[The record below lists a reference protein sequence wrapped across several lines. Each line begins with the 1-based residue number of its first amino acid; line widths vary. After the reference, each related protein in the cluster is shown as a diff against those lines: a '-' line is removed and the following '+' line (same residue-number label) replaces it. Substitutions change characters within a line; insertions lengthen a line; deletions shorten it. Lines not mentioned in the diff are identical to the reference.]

1 MKAATPRPVR
11 ALSTKPSSYR
21 TSRFV
26 SRTSNAK
33 SSIIVDTTSLLHQTT
48 SAKKSLGSPLAKLPL
63 SSILRSLIILSASS
77 SSVLFKPCIY
87 TLSALAHP
95 KTSLLDVSKNPLL
108 NLLVKHTIYKQF
120 NAGENKL
127 EVQRSIN
134 NIKQLGY
141 RGVLL
146 GYAREVLVGESN
158 ADPADEAASRKEIQM
173 WLDGTLQTVDMAQEG
188 DFVALK
194 FTGMGVQALE
204 YLQKRAMPSPFM
216 DQAIQ
221 QICDLA
227 ISRNV
232 RLLVDAEEQA
242 VQPGIEE
249 WATKYQKYCNSRIPG
264 RAVFY
269 NTYQAYLCSTPAT
282 LAKHLEISRKEG
294 YTLGVKLVRG
304 AYLKTE
310 PRHLIWSQKEETD
323 ACYDGI
329 VEALLTRKYN
339 SMLKSASTEHTTDL
353 PPVNVI
359 IATHNRESVRKA
371 HAVRLQQ
378 AAQGQDTSNVELS
391 YAQLQGMAD
400 EISCELLEGFQSAEV
415 KEKTVNT
422 ESPNVYK
429 LLTWGSVKECMG
441 FLLRRAVENTEA
453 VGRTKQSQEA
463 MFAELKRR
471 ARAAFRAAS
480 PSKIVT
486 MYLLPEPAV
495 ASVLRSLT
503 RPQTLTFLST
513 FNSALKT
520 VTAQYNALPAEKSV
534 HQPLRTA
541 ITTKTG
547 NLSLFMPVS
556 NTDSTG
562 IKIVTAS
569 AKAGIIG
576 VINIFSPEGRLE
588 GLLSAAEITAFRTA
602 LCVMSLF
609 VRATGLGL
617 KRKQVVILGSG
628 RQAEW
633 HARLALLLCPNEIR
647 GVTFVNRGWKRL
659 EELERDVVS
668 GLRGSHPDVQF
679 SMLSKE
685 GTGQGEYDGRLKEI
699 IGNSDVIFSCTPS
712 MEPNFP
718 YSYLEGSKKSRFISL
733 IGSYRPH
740 MQEVDSETLLS
751 GGGVVYV
758 DSREA
763 CLEESGELIKAGVKG
778 ESLVELGELYGDEK
792 LGEEGMLEVPGGQN
806 VVLKVVGMGI
816 MDLVTGNKLLEVGR
830 ERGVGMEVDGF

>member
-11 ALSTKPSSYR
+11 ALSTKPSSSYR

-33 SSIIVDTTSLLHQTT
+33 SSITADTTSLLHQTP
-48 SAKKSLGSPLAKLPL
+48 SPKKSLGSPLAKLPL
-63 SSILRSLIILSASS
+63 SSVLRSLIILSASS
-77 SSVLFKPCIY
+77 SSILLKPCIY

-95 KTSLLDVSKNPLL
+95 KTSLLDVAKNPLL

-249 WATKYQKYCNSRIPG
+249 WATKYQKYCNSRTPG

-323 ACYDGI
+323 ACYDGV

-339 SMLKSASTEHTTDL
+339 SMLMSAATEHATDL

-371 HAVRLQQ
+371 HALRLQQ

-400 EISCELLEGFQSAEV
+400 EISCELLEGFQSAEAQ
-415 KEKTVNT
+415 EKTPTATT

-471 ARAAFRAAS
+471 ARAAFRA
-480 PSKIVT
+480 
-486 MYLLPEPAV
+486 
-495 ASVLRSLT
+495 
-503 RPQTLTFLST
+503 
-513 FNSALKT
+513 
-520 VTAQYNALPAEKSV
+520 
-534 HQPLRTA
+534 
-541 ITTKTG
+541 G
-547 NLSLFMPVS
+547 N
-556 NTDSTG
+556 
-562 IKIVTAS
+562 
-569 AKAGIIG
+569 
-576 VINIFSPEGRLE
+576 
-588 GLLSAAEITAFRTA
+588 
-602 LCVMSLF
+602 
-609 VRATGLGL
+609 
-617 KRKQVVILGSG
+617 
-628 RQAEW
+628 
-633 HARLALLLCPNEIR
+633 
-647 GVTFVNRGWKRL
+647 
-659 EELERDVVS
+659 
-668 GLRGSHPDVQF
+668 
-679 SMLSKE
+679 
-685 GTGQGEYDGRLKEI
+685 
-699 IGNSDVIFSCTPS
+699 
-712 MEPNFP
+712 
-718 YSYLEGSKKSRFISL
+718 
-733 IGSYRPH
+733 
-740 MQEVDSETLLS
+740 
-751 GGGVVYV
+751 
-758 DSREA
+758 
-763 CLEESGELIKAGVKG
+763 
-778 ESLVELGELYGDEK
+778 
-792 LGEEGMLEVPGGQN
+792 
-806 VVLKVVGMGI
+806 
-816 MDLVTGNKLLEVGR
+816 
-830 ERGVGMEVDGF
+830 